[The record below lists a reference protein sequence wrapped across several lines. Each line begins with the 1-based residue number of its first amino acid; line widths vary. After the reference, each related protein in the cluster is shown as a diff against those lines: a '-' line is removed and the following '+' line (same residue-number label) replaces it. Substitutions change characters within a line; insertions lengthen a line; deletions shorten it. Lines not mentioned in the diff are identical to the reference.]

1 MRYCMDKINVL
12 IIGTDINAYYMS
24 RCYHE
29 LTGKKV
35 NLIGKAPMAFTST
48 SNITN
53 IKIEEDLWNSK
64 TFVETLI
71 NYAKEQNLKEK
82 ILLIGTNDHYVR
94 LIIENRKLLENYYVF
109 NYPDINI
116 VNNLLIKENFYENY
130 KNMGLDMPKTYIYK
144 CNQNDDIIKIK
155 EFFKEY
161 PLIIKPSDGVEYHYL
176 EETLDKV
183 YKAKTENE
191 LEQIILKIEKAGYK
205 NNLIIQ
211 EFIPGDDSALFDSIF
226 YVGKNKKAQIAT
238 FAQIGLQEHTPTGIG
253 NCTVLVNGFDE
264 HGYKEEL
271 IYKLKDFLEKIG
283 YQGFCEFDIKYDSRD
298 EKYKVLEINPRQ
310 SRSGYYV
317 AACGHNLVE
326 YLIDDLIFN
335 KEKNFK
341 IIKEKLVLSF
351 VPKKI
356 INKYI
361 ENKKLKEEIFKL
373 IKNKKIV
380 NPLKYSKDNGFKRKK
395 YLFLRDRNYIQKY
408 KKYTF

>member
-1 MRYCMDKINVL
+1 MYKDINVL

-35 NLIGKAPMAFTST
+35 DLIGKAPMAFTSV
-48 SNITN
+48 SDITN
-53 IKIEEDLWNSK
+53 IQIENNLWDSN
-64 TFVETLI
+64 TFVKTLI
-71 NYAKEQNLKEK
+71 NYAKNKKSDKK
-82 ILLIGTNDHYVR
+82 ILLIGTNDNYVK
-94 LIIENRKLLENYYVF
+94 LIIENKSLLEKYYVF

-116 VNNLLIKENFYENY
+116 VNNLLIKEKFYSIY
-130 KNMGLDMPKTYIYK
+130 KDMGLDMPNTYIYK
-144 CNQNDDIIKIK
+144 CNQNDDINKIK
-155 EFFKEY
+155 RCFKEY
-161 PLIIKPSDGVEYHYL
+161 PIIIKPSDGVEYHHL

-183 YKAKTENE
+183 YKAKSEEE
-191 LEQIILKIEKAGYK
+191 LEKIILKIENAGYK

-264 HGYKEEL
+264 NGYKEEL
-271 IYKLKDFLEKIG
+271 IYKLKGFLETIG
-283 YQGFCEFDIKYDSRD
+283 YQGFCEFDMKYDSRD
-298 EKYKVLEINPRQ
+298 GKYKVLEINPRQ

-317 AACGHNLVE
+317 AACGHNLVQ
-326 YLIDDLIFN
+326 YLIDDLILN
-335 KEKNFK
+335 KEKKFK

-356 INKYI
+356 IRKYI
-361 ENKKLKEEIFKL
+361 NNKKLKEEIK
-373 IKNKKIV
+373 
-380 NPLKYSKDNGFKRKK
+380 
-395 YLFLRDRNYIQKY
+395 
-408 KKYTF
+408 

>member
-1 MRYCMDKINVL
+1 MYKDIKIL
-12 IIGTDINAYYMS
+12 IVGTDINAYYMA

-29 LTGKKV
+29 LTGSKV
-35 NLIGKAPMAFTST
+35 DLIGKAPMAFTSV

-53 IKIEEDLWNSK
+53 VQIEENLWEK
-64 TFVETLI
+64 EKFVEILI
-71 NYAKEQNLKEK
+71 SYAKKKNYDNK
-82 ILLIGTNDHYVR
+82 ILLIGTNDNYVK
-94 LIIENRKLLENYYVF
+94 LISQNKSLLEKYYVF

-116 VNNLLIKENFYENY
+116 INNLLIKEKFYEIY
-130 KNMGLDMPKTYIYK
+130 KDMGLDMPKTYIYK
-144 CNQNDDIIKIK
+144 CNQNDNINKIK
-155 EFFKEY
+155 EVFKEY
-161 PLIIKPSDGVEYHYL
+161 PIIIKPSDGVAYHYL

-183 YKAKTENE
+183 YKAKNEQE
-191 LEQIILKIEKAGYK
+191 LENIILKIEKAGYN

-253 NCTVLVNGFDE
+253 NCTVLVNGYDE
-264 HGYKEEL
+264 YGYKEEL
-271 IYKLKDFLEKIG
+271 VYKLKEFLEKIG
-283 YQGFCEFDIKYDSRD
+283 YQGFCEFDMKYDCRD
-298 EKYKVLEINPRQ
+298 GKYKVLEINPRQ

-317 AACGHNLVE
+317 CATGHNLVK

-341 IIKEKLVLSF
+341 IIKEKIVLSF

-356 INKYI
+356 IKKYI
-361 ENKKLKEEIFKL
+361 KNNNLKNEINKL
-373 IKNKKIV
+373 IKNKKII
-380 NPLKYSKDNGFKRKK
+380 NPLKYNKDKSFSRIK
-395 YLFLRDRNYIQKY
+395 YLFLRDKNYYKKY

>member
-1 MRYCMDKINVL
+1 MDKVKIL
-12 IIGTDINAYYMS
+12 ILGTDINAYYMS

-35 NLIGKAPMAFTST
+35 DLIGKAPMAFTT
-48 SNITN
+48 ISNITN
-53 IKIEEDLWNSK
+53 IKIEEDLWNSDK
-64 TFVETLI
+64 FVEILT
-71 NYAKEQNLKEK
+71 NYAKEQNSEEK

-94 LIIENRKLLENYYVF
+94 LIIENKSLLEKYYVF
-109 NYPDINI
+109 NYPNIDI

-130 KNMGLDMPKTYIYK
+130 KNMGLDMPETYIYK
-144 CNQNDDIIKIK
+144 CNQNDDINKIK
-155 EFFKEY
+155 EYFKEY

-183 YKAKTENE
+183 YKAKNEEE
-191 LEQIILKIEKAGYK
+191 LEKIILKIEKAGYK

-271 IYKLKDFLEKIG
+271 VYKLKEFLEKIG
-283 YQGFCEFDIKYDSRD
+283 YQGFCEFDMKYDSRD
-298 EKYKVLEINPRQ
+298 GKYKVLEINPRQ

-317 AACGHNLVE
+317 AACGYNLVE

-335 KEKNFK
+335 KEKEFK

-351 VPKKI
+351 VPKKVI
-356 INKYI
+356 KKYI
-361 ENKKLKEEIFKL
+361 ENKKLKEEIKKI
-373 IKNKKIV
+373 IKNKKII
-380 NPLKYSKDNGFKRKK
+380 NPLKYNKDMGLKRIK
-395 YLFLRDRNYIQKY
+395 YMFLRDRNYEKKY

>member
-1 MRYCMDKINVL
+1 MEDNIKVL
-12 IIGTDINAYYMS
+12 IIGTDINAYYMA

-35 NLIGKAPMAFTST
+35 DLIGKAPMAFTSI

-53 IKIEEDLWNSK
+53 VQIEEKLWDK
-64 TFVETLI
+64 KIFVNTLI
-71 NYAKEQNLKEK
+71 KYAEKEKSDKK
-82 ILLIGTNDHYVR
+82 ILLIGTNDNYVK
-94 LIIENRKLLENYYVF
+94 LIAENKSLLEKYYVF
-109 NYPDINI
+109 NYPDANI
-116 VNNLLIKENFYENY
+116 VNNLLVKETFYETY
-130 KNMGLDMPKTYIYK
+130 KNMGLDMPNTLIYK
-144 CNQNDDIIKIK
+144 CNQNDDINKIK
-155 EFFKEY
+155 NYFKEY
-161 PLIIKPSDGVEYHYL
+161 PIIIKPSDGVEYHHL

-183 YKAKTENE
+183 YKAKNEEE
-191 LEQIILKIEKAGYK
+191 LEKIILKIEKAGYK

-253 NCTVLVNGFDE
+253 NCTVLVNGYDE

-271 IYKLKDFLEKIG
+271 IYKLKEFLEKIG
-283 YQGFCEFDIKYDSRD
+283 YQGFAEFDMKYDSRD
-298 EKYKVLEINPRQ
+298 GKYKVLEINPRQ

-317 AACGHNLVE
+317 CATGHNLVK
-326 YLIDDLIFN
+326 YLIDDLIYS
-335 KEKNFK
+335 KEKEFK
-341 IIKEKLVLSF
+341 VIKEKIVLSF

-356 INKYI
+356 IKKYI
-361 ENKKLKEEIFKL
+361 ENNKLKKEIKEL

-380 NPLKYSKDNGFKRKK
+380 NPLKYSKDRSFSRIK
-395 YLFLRDRNYIQKY
+395 YLFLREKNYFKKY

>member
-1 MRYCMDKINVL
+1 MDKVKIL
-12 IIGTDINAYYMS
+12 ILGTDINAYYMS

-35 NLIGKAPMAFTST
+35 DLIGKAPMAFTT
-48 SNITN
+48 ISNITN
-53 IKIEEDLWNSK
+53 IKIEEDLWNSDK
-64 TFVETLI
+64 FVEILT
-71 NYAKEQNLKEK
+71 NYAKEQNSEEK

-94 LIIENRKLLENYYVF
+94 LIIENKSLLEKYYVF
-109 NYPDINI
+109 NYPNIDI

-130 KNMGLDMPKTYIYK
+130 KNMGLDMPETYIYK
-144 CNQNDDIIKIK
+144 CNQNDDINKIK
-155 EFFKEY
+155 EYFKEY

-183 YKAKTENE
+183 YKAKNEEE
-191 LEQIILKIEKAGYK
+191 LEKIILKIEKAGYK

-271 IYKLKDFLEKIG
+271 VYKLKEFLEKIG
-283 YQGFCEFDIKYDSRD
+283 YQGFCEFDMKYDSRD
-298 EKYKVLEINPRQ
+298 GKYKVLEINPRQ

-317 AACGHNLVE
+317 AACGYNLVE

-335 KEKNFK
+335 KEKEFK

-351 VPKKI
+351 VPKKVI
-356 INKYI
+356 KKYI

-380 NPLKYSKDNGFKRKK
+380 NSLKYSKDKNIKRKL
-395 YLFLRDRNYIQKY
+395 YLIFRDFNYLKKY